1 MGYGFEYCI
10 YTQDTGNLAETVTKY
25 FESFT
30 LIPSMSFWKGQVSTD
45 ACVTIVSNSPCPER
59 IDHLIEEILVRNKTA
74 SVVLT
79 ILLLHEIVYAVRSV
93 GRGEALRGC
102 IMGVSS
108 IKIPGS
114 KEARQSEVEDL
125 A

>member
-45 ACVTIVSNSPCPER
+45 ACVTIISNRPCPER
-59 IDHLIEEILVRNKTA
+59 IDHLIEEILVRNKSA
-74 SVVLT
+74 NVVLT

-114 KEARQSEVEDL
+114 KEARQSEVKDL

>member
-10 YTQDTGNLAETVTKY
+10 YTQDNGNLAETVTKY

-30 LIPSMSFWKGQVSTD
+30 LVPSMSFWKGQLSTD

-59 IDHLIEEILVRNKTA
+59 IDHLIEEILVRNKSA

-93 GRGEALRGC
+93 ERGDALRGRV
-102 IMGVSS
+102 MGVSS
-108 IKIPGS
+108 IKIHGS
-114 KEARQSEVEDL
+114 KESRRSEVEDI

>member
-10 YTQDTGNLAETVTKY
+10 YTQDTGNLAETVIKY

-102 IMGVSS
+102 IMGASS

>member
-10 YTQDTGNLAETVTKY
+10 YTQDNGTLAEIVTKY

-30 LIPSMSFWKGQVSTD
+30 LVPSMSFWKGQLSID
-45 ACVTIVSNSPCPER
+45 ACVTIVSNGPCPER
-59 IDHLIEEILVRNKTA
+59 VDHLIEEILVRNKSA

-93 GRGEALRGC
+93 ERREALEGC

-114 KEARQSEVEDL
+114 KGAEQREVQNL
-125 A
+125 R